1 MGYSEA
7 VGCGV
12 LDGTVGPGEEL
23 AFGCR
28 PGVSEG
34 TGGAV
39 GVLGSSNN
47 NSYIAIP
54 PPTAPNIA
62 TNTPP
67 RAQGFRKASLRLARE
82 RL

>member
-1 MGYSEA
+1 M
-7 VGCGV
+7 
-12 LDGTVGPGEEL
+12 DGTVGRREGL
-23 AFGCR
+23 VFGCR
-28 PGVSEG
+28 PSVSEP

-39 GVLGSSNN
+39 GVLGSSND

-54 PPTAPNIA
+54 PPAAPNIA

-82 RL
+82 KPMSAFKSSRIA